1 MKLLFIQKY
10 RNSFYISLLFA
21 GFLTV
26 SSSTWAQC
34 GVSYSCAVPICTGAC
49 YASDAAKKKAEA
61 DGKCRAESKCESS
74 VRQVKE
80 ELSKTPKTDP
90 TYGFYRNQ
98 DCVASK
104 SCADSSKLDSSPWL
118 NNVVNDFI
126 KPLINESGDWK
137 KVKSSCEEPF
147 VSKFEC
153 QKRMADYHIKTDLQN
168 SVNKNGCGTEKDWDQ
183 VGVAVELCALKGIID
198 DVGEVASLPG
208 FLIAKPILVSARKL
222 VRDSCISYRKSHGL
236 KIEE

>member
-1 MKLLFIQKY
+1 MKLSFIPKY
-10 RNSFYISLLFA
+10 KNFFLISFVSVC
-21 GFLTV
+21 FLMA
-26 SSSTWAQC
+26 SEASWAQC
-34 GVSYSCAVPICTGAC
+34 GVTQSCAVPICTGAC

-137 KVKSSCEEPF
+137 DIKASCNNPF
-147 VSKFEC
+147 MLHVTC
-153 QKRMADYHIKTDLQN
+153 QKRMAEYHIATDLQN

-208 FLIAKPILVSARKL
+208 FLIAKPILVSARKS
-222 VRDSCISYRKSHGL
+222 VRESCIAYRKSHGL

>member
-1 MKLLFIQKY
+1 MKLSFIPKY
-10 RNSFYISLLFA
+10 KNFFLISFVSVC
-21 GFLTV
+21 FLMV
-26 SSSTWAQC
+26 SEASWAQC
-34 GVSYSCAVPICTGAC
+34 GVTQSCAVPICPGAC
-49 YASDAAKKKAEA
+49 YANEAAKKKAELE
-61 DGKCRAESKCESS
+61 GNCRAENKCESS
-74 VRQVKE
+74 LKQVKE
-80 ELSKTPKTDP
+80 VLSKTPKTDP

-126 KPLINESGDWK
+126 KPLVDESGRWK
-137 KVKSSCEEPF
+137 AIKKSCDDRF
-147 VSKFEC
+147 VNCFDC
-153 QKRMADYHIKTDLQN
+153 QKRMAEYHIETDLQN

-198 DVGEVASLPG
+198 DVGEVAALPG

-222 VRDSCISYRKSHGL
+222 VRDTCIADRKSRGL

>member
-1 MKLLFIQKY
+1 MA
-10 RNSFYISLLFA
+10 SEAS
-21 GFLTV
+21 
-26 SSSTWAQC
+26 WAQC
-34 GVSYSCAVPICTGAC
+34 DVTQSCAVPICTGAC

-74 VRQVKE
+74 VRQIKE

-104 SCADSSKLDSSPWL
+104 SCADSSKLDSSLWL
-118 NNVVNDFI
+118 NNVVQDFI
-126 KPLINESGDWK
+126 KPLVDESGRWK
-137 KVKSSCEEPF
+137 AIKKGCKDPF
-147 VSKFEC
+147 VTDFDC
-153 QKRMADYHIKTDLQN
+153 QVRMAEHHIETDLQN

-183 VGVAVELCALKGIID
+183 IGVAVELCALKGLID

-208 FLIAKPILVSARKL
+208 FLIAKPILVSARKS
-222 VRDSCISYRKSHGL
+222 VRDACIISRQSRGL
-236 KIEE
+236 KIEN